1 MPYVGE
7 FSITFLNCSTVIL
20 ASSAASST
28 DRRPF
33 LTSSISVLILPSL
46 KLSSLMPWLRL
57 HIISTSFLKLLYLP
71 QLGLKIRAQSDTS
84 SRTVRV
90 QGSSLP
96 FSVTG
101 IFRPKKH
108 FGLTDASFFYQ
119 TFIPSV
125 SANSLSLISS
135 MMISHL
141 FDNDFFRFWVFN
153 QHILSLLFTFFRV
166 HLICGL
172 LLLFSEFFHSFAI
185 VFC

>member
-46 KLSSLMPWLRL
+46 KLSSLIPWLRL

-101 IFRPKKH
+101 IFGQRN
-108 FGLTDASFFYQ
+108 
-119 TFIPSV
+119 ISV
-125 SANSLSLISS
+125 LLMPLSSTK
-135 MMISHL
+135 
-141 FDNDFFRFWVFN
+141 
-153 QHILSLLFTFFRV
+153 LLFRLYQLTV
-166 HLICGL
+166 CL
-172 LLLFSEFFHSFAI
+172 LYHP
-185 VFC
+185 